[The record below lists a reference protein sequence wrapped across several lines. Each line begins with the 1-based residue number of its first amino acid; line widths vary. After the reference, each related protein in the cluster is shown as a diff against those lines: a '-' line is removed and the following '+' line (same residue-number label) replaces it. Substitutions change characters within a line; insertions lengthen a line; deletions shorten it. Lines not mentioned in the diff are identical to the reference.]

1 MVMYTILTLAILSI
15 LGPLREC
22 MVIPELVDLKC
33 GERRTLS
40 CTSESDTYWSKDED
54 FDLSS
59 PSGEGFVLLSAANRD
74 EGCYRCQLLDGKI
87 LKIYQVNILEIC
99 DIKMDIIETQFHVD
113 EGEDLARRTNLTC
126 KVDGGPVEYV
136 EWKFNHTTTIA
147 EWPHSRSHRD
157 QRSVFSIDQNISYY
171 MKNISESEKMYT
183 LTINLLNSKTFLLGD
198 YTCIAK
204 RGGKEL
210 SQTHNLSI

>member
-1 MVMYTILTLAILSI
+1 
-15 LGPLREC
+15 
-22 MVIPELVDLKC
+22 
-33 GERRTLS
+33 
-40 CTSESDTYWSKDED
+40 
-54 FDLSS
+54 
-59 PSGEGFVLLSAANRD
+59 
-74 EGCYRCQLLDGKI
+74 
-87 LKIYQVNILEIC
+87 
-99 DIKMDIIETQFHVD
+99 MDINETQFHVD
-113 EGEDLARRTNLTC
+113 KGEDLARRTNLTC

-157 QRSVFSIDQNISYY
+157 QSLPLEILLDQNILYY
-171 MKNISESEKMYT
+171 MKNISEYEKMYT